1 MAQGLGLIHR
11 RIYRFTRW
19 LGLAAALPL
28 FWACLDRTL
37 TPPDNHPSTTVTN
50 KQPATLENKLD
61 ILFMI
66 DDSPSM
72 APLQQKLLDQFP
84 VFMNRLKMIPAPDGN
99 GTALP
104 NIHVAVVSSDT
115 GPGQFLTTPGC
126 HFEGDHGQFQFQPT
140 GTCTTPPL
148 HATPTQQTFL
158 SAAKNQ
164 AVKNYDGDISD
175 AFKCIAALGQKGCGF
190 EGQLKSVRWAL
201 DPSNVP
207 AGNEGFLRSDAFLA
221 VILITNEDDCSVPDT
236 SDLVDPTQTLMSD
249 PLGPYWSFRC
259 NEFGH
264 LCMING
270 TLQPPPRGAAD
281 NLQGCTSNETD
292 SGRLTKVRDEVAFL
306 RSLKTDPD
314 NQIFVAAITGL
325 PTSYGIAMIKLDGD
339 VEPHP
344 NMKHSCTNG
353 AEYADPAVRIKN
365 WVDSFGDHG
374 LIQTICADN
383 FRDSLSAIADGVGV
397 LVKPQCIKGTLV
409 DRDPTTP
416 ALEPE
421 CQVSDTF
428 VDAQNHT
435 HEAAVHA
442 CAQNPTPPCW
452 SLDDSAMCTTGG
464 RLLNVTRGPDGAPDG
479 LTTTISCAT
488 CIAGVAHAG
497 CACVA
502 GKEVDGCLH

>member
-1 MAQGLGLIHR
+1 MAQGAGSNHR

-19 LGLAAALPL
+19 LGLAAALPAL
-28 FWACLDRTL
+28 WGCLDRTL
-37 TPPDNHPSTTVTN
+37 VAPDNHPSTTEIHVF
-50 KQPATLENKLD
+50 PATLENKLD
-61 ILFMI
+61 VLFMI
-66 DDSPSM
+66 DNSPSM
-72 APLQQKLLDQFP
+72 APLQQKLLAQFP
-84 VFMNRLKMIPAPDGN
+84 VFMDRLKMIPAPDGN

-115 GPGQFLTTPGC
+115 GPGKFDATPGC
-126 HFEGDHGQFQFQPT
+126 HFAGDRGEFQFRST
-140 GTCTTPPL
+140 GTCTTSPL
-148 HATPTQQTFL
+148 KTTPNQQTFL
-158 SAAKNQ
+158 AAAKNQ
-164 AVKNYDGDISD
+164 DVRNYVGDISD
-175 AFKCIAALGQKGCGF
+175 AFKCIAALGDKGCGF

-207 AGNEGFLRSDAFLA
+207 PGNEGFLRPDAFLA

-236 SDLVDPTQTLMSD
+236 SDMIDSQQTRMSD

-270 TLQPPPRGAAD
+270 RLQPPPRGAAD
-281 NLQGCTSNETD
+281 NLQGCISNDTD
-292 SGRLTKVRDEVAFL
+292 TGRLTKVRDEVAFL
-306 RSLKTDPD
+306 KSLKTDPGK
-314 NQIFVAAITGL
+314 IFVAAISGVPDT
-325 PTSYGIAMIKLDGD
+325 YGIEMVQGTGD
-339 VEPHP
+339 VEQHP
-344 NMKHSCTNG
+344 NMKHTCTNG
-353 AEYADPAVRIKN
+353 SEYADPAVRIKE

-374 LIQTICADN
+374 LMQTICAND
-383 FRDSLSAIADGVGV
+383 FRESLQTIANAVGV
-397 LVKPQCIKGTLV
+397 LIKPECIKGTLV

-428 VDAQNHT
+428 IDAQNRT

-442 CAQNPTPPCW
+442 CAQNATPPCW

-464 RLLNVTRGPDGAPDG
+464 RLLNVTRGPDGAPEG

-488 CIAGVAHAG
+488 CIPGVARAG

-502 GKEVDGCLH
+502 GKEVDGCLR